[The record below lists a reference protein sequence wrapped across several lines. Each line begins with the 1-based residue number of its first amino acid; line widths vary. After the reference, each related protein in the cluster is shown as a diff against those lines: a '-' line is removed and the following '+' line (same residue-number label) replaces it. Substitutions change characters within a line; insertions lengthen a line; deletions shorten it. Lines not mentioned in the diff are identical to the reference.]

1 MQKAGPGGS
10 VDGLTRNHSAATIRP
25 IDPEGSVT
33 MTDLLLEEIW
43 RVREDLIKQH
53 GGIEGYFKH
62 VQKLDR
68 AHRQR
73 TQRAKAKPAK
83 LQTRAKR
90 S

>member
-1 MQKAGPGGS
+1 MILKLP
-10 VDGLTRNHSAATIRP
+10 TRNHPVGPIRP
-25 IDPEGSVT
+25 IDPEEPVT
-33 MTDLLLEEIW
+33 MADPLLEEIW